1 MFRKWQ
7 TLRKRSK
14 GFTLIELMI
23 VVAIIAIL
31 AAIAIP
37 QYKKFQA
44 KAKAAEAKT
53 NLGAIA
59 SCEEAYH
66 AENDKYIKC
75 SKSPT
80 NAPTAK
86 TNFVS
91 TVTGWSD
98 LGFEPAGKVRYA
110 YEVNSSDANNKFSAI
125 AVSNVP
131 ELIDAGL
138 NAFHMNENRVLKS
151 GSGST

>member
-1 MFRKWQ
+1 MKPWQ
-7 TLRKRSK
+7 TLRRRSK
-14 GFTLIELMI
+14 SFTLIELMI

-59 SCEEAYH
+59 TCEEAYH
-66 AENDKYIKC
+66 AENDEYIVC
-75 SKSPT
+75 GQQPAS
-80 NAPTAK
+80 APTSAQPFG
-86 TNFVS
+86 TPTGNF
-91 TVTGWSD
+91 D
-98 LGFEPAGKVRYA
+98 NIGFEPAGKVRYA
-110 YEVNSSDANNKFSAI
+110 Y
-125 AVSNVP
+125 AVPAASTSTFRATAVTNVQ

-151 GSGST
+151 GSGGS

>member
-37 QYKKFQA
+37 QYKRFQA

-59 SCEEAYH
+59 TAEESYH
-66 AENDKYIKC
+66 AEHDKYIACAKTPG
-75 SKSPT
+75 S
-80 NAPTAK
+80 APTGK
-86 TNFVS
+86 VNFNQ
-91 TVTGWSD
+91 GNIGNFND
-98 LGFEPAGKVRYA
+98 IGFEPAGKVRYA
-110 YEVNSSDANNKFSAI
+110 YEVTSGDANNKFSAN
-125 AVSNVP
+125 AVSGVP
-131 ELIDAGL
+131 ELQSAGL
-138 NAFHMNENRVLKS
+138 DKFHMNENRVLKT
-151 GSGST
+151 GG

>member
-7 TLRKRSK
+7 TLRRRSK

-66 AENDKYIKC
+66 AENDVYINCTKTP
-75 SKSPT
+75 S
-80 NAPTAK
+80 NAPSSLTDFG
-86 TNFVS
+86 TP
-91 TVTGWSD
+91 TGGFDSI
-98 LGFEPAGKVRYA
+98 GFEPAGKVRYA
-110 YEVNSSDANNKFSAI
+110 YEVSGASASAFKATAN
-125 AVSNVP
+125 SNVS
-131 ELIDAGL
+131 ELESASLDK
-138 NAFHMNENRVLKS
+138 FHMNENRVLKP
-151 GSGST
+151 GL

>member
-66 AENDKYIKC
+66 AENDVYIVC
-75 SKSPT
+75 GKSPT
-80 NAPTAK
+80 NAPAAK
-86 TNFVS
+86 TDFDN
-91 TVTGWSD
+91 TVTGWKD

-110 YEVNSSDANNKFSAI
+110 YQVTSADVDNKYNASAN
-125 AVSNVP
+125 SNVP
-131 ELIDAGL
+131 ELESVGL
-138 NAFHMNENRVLKS
+138 DKFHMTENRVLKT
-151 GSGST
+151 GG